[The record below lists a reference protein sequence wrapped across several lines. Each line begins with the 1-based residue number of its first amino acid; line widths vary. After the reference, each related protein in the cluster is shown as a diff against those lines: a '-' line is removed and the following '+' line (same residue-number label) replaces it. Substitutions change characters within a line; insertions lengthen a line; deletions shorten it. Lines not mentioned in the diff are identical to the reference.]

1 MRAVLESLPRFTRPG
16 TILDLPFR
24 WPEPGW
30 ERDVE
35 RSYQEEAH
43 VLVAQRRRTNYDAA
57 GNFIA
62 QAAADEAA
70 TYCADC
76 AV

>member
-1 MRAVLESLPRFTRPG
+1 VRAVLDSLPRLTRPG
-16 TILDLPFR
+16 TILDLPFQ
-24 WPEPGW
+24 WPQPGW
-30 ERDVE
+30 EREVE
-35 RSYQEEAH
+35 RAYQEEAH